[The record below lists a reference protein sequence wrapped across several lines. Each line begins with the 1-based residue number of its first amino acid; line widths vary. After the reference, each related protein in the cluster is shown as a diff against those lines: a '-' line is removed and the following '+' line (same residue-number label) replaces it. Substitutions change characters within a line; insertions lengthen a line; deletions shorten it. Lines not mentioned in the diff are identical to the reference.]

1 MWHFEIVS
9 LNNTKAYIY
18 SLNYFDCSMKLIFKV
33 FCLYGCL
40 ENGFLG
46 IMISLYKIR
55 MVKLGINQKNI
66 VLLIIFLC
74 TIFTISCWLIIFI
87 NESEPALL
95 IPEKILLSQDTK
107 NENSSENDFKS
118 LENDHKSLENYL
130 KSLEND
136 LKSLENDLKSPEKE
150 INNIPITTKF
160 YI

>member
-1 MWHFEIVS
+1 
-9 LNNTKAYIY
+9 
-18 SLNYFDCSMKLIFKV
+18 
-33 FCLYGCL
+33 
-40 ENGFLG
+40 
-46 IMISLYKIR
+46 

-118 LENDHKSLENYL
+118 LENDHNSLENY
-130 KSLEND
+130 

>member
-1 MWHFEIVS
+1 
-9 LNNTKAYIY
+9 
-18 SLNYFDCSMKLIFKV
+18 
-33 FCLYGCL
+33 
-40 ENGFLG
+40 
-46 IMISLYKIR
+46 
-55 MVKLGINQKNI
+55 MVKLGINQKTI

-118 LENDHKSLENYL
+118 LENDHKSLENDL